1 MTKSRHTLFEIRKD
15 ISLED
20 LQDMQPALLIL
31 YTATILY
38 CHEYKLP
45 CKFTSIMSDR
55 KNVIS
60 KSKTHEDFRAF
71 DLSVEGWTE
80 MHIHRFVFVMN
91 TDYRDI
97 AAISASDLE
106 PRAVIFHNYKGQGDH
121 LHIQVKKNAPFNK
134 FLSMRL

>member
-1 MTKSRHTLFEIRKD
+1 MTKSKHTLFEIKDD

-20 LQDMQPALLIL
+20 LQNMQPALLIL

-38 CHEYKLP
+38 CHENGLP

-71 DLSVEGWTE
+71 DLSVKGWPSV
-80 MHIHRFVFVMN
+80 HIHRFVFIMN
-91 TDYRDI
+91 NDYRDI
-97 AAISASDLE
+97 AAISASDLT
-106 PRAVIFHNYKGQGDH
+106 PRAVIYHSFKGQGEH
-121 LHIQVKKNAPFNK
+121 LHMQVKKNAPFTK
-134 FLSMRL
+134 FLSMKL